1 MKHLKKLAN
10 NGRGVFEA
18 NVEEYMKTKPKIPY
32 TIQDLYR
39 AYIDG
44 CNVVSVTQHDSAI
57 PLAEAYIAKKSS
69 DVVYSVTHIEL
80 AFREGAKAIAQ
91 EWEKTQVKISVRNTE
106 KAAKLIC
113 ACSQLMSLAD
123 NFNKEAERLMSNSF
137 TTLQIKNE
145 YTEIKDMFKGLSDKF
160 KVWNEQCSSIFLGLS
175 IDDNFKWGEENE
187 KLEYAVR
194 KVMKIDR

>member
-10 NGRGVFEA
+10 NGRGVFEEE
-18 NVEEYMKTKPKIPY
+18 VESYMKTKPRIPY
-32 TIQDLYR
+32 TIQDIYR

-57 PLAEAYIAKKSS
+57 PLAEAYIAKKSA
-69 DVVYSVTHIEL
+69 DAVYPVTHIEL

-123 NFNKEAERLMSNSF
+123 NFNKEAEQLMSNSF

-145 YTEIKDMFKGLSDKF
+145 YTELMDMFKSLSEKF
-160 KVWNEQCSSIFLGLS
+160 KNWNEQCSSIFLGLS
-175 IDDNFKWGEENE
+175 SDDNYKWCVENE
-187 KLEYAVR
+187 KLEYAVK
-194 KVMKIDR
+194 KVMKID